1 MMVSYSID
9 LDTEGKISC
18 AMGIKDN
25 VVRYAVSGFFIVV
38 FVIVA
43 IFVFTRPRVEKLSL
57 PVKSVLIESVRDAGS
72 DLGKKPQKP
81 QKPQKSSS
89 STPDAG
95 VKSKSLKPDAGI
107 KSKVLVS
114 DSGAKPKG

>member
-1 MMVSYSID
+1 MVSYSID
-9 LDTEGKISC
+9 LDTEGKILR
-18 AMGIKDN
+18 AMTIKDN

-43 IFVFTRPRVEKLSL
+43 IFVFTIPRVEKLSL

-72 DLGKKPQKP
+72 DAGKKP